1 MKLSMKKVTLEFTP
15 DELGV
20 LTAMASDQLF
30 RKQFIDPKMPGFIPN
45 HDELDLCKSVVGRLR
60 SAVEEGRVKPET
72 VTPVQK
78 RRTVGTR

>member
-1 MKLSMKKVTLEFTP
+1 MKKVTLDFTP

-60 SAVEEGRVKPET
+60 SAVEEGRVKPE
-72 VTPVQK
+72 PAAPAPR
-78 RRTVGTR
+78 RRTVGR